1 MKKKIVIAI
10 ILFISLIG
18 VTYYFRYMDIKK
30 DSSSQKENILEKI
43 EDKVKKDTSFP
54 VVYSKEDKNNNGV
67 ADPIDI
73 AEAIKKDLE
82 KQLVYKD
89 AYYVGGYPPESEG
102 VCTDVIWRGLKAIN
116 VDLKALMDSDI
127 KKTSKDYKRINGK
140 PDPNIDFRRV
150 VNQKVF
156 FEKYCSIEVSE
167 FKKDDIE
174 NLKNWQPGD
183 IILFLKPYEHVGI
196 VSNKRDDDGIP
207 FVIHNSTPQ
216 MKESKI
222 SWFPITSFYHYRWKY

>member
-1 MKKKIVIAI
+1 MKKKIIILI

-18 VTYYFRYMDIKK
+18 AMYYFRYEYMKK
-30 DSSSQKENILEKI
+30 EQNPKNEIIIEKI
-43 EDKVKKDTSFP
+43 EDKVKRETSFP
-54 VVYSKEDKNNNGV
+54 MVYSKEDKNNNGI
-67 ADPIDI
+67 ADPIDVV
-73 AEAIKKDLE
+73 EAIKKDLE
-82 KQLVYKD
+82 KQLEYKD

-116 VDLKALMDSDI
+116 VDLKSLIDDDI
-127 KKTSKDYKRINGK
+127 KNNLKDYKRISGN

-150 VNQKVF
+150 LNQMVF
-156 FEKYCSIEVSE
+156 FEKYCSKEVNE

-174 NLKNWQPGD
+174 NLKSWQPGD

-196 VSNKRDDDGIP
+196 VSDKRDDDGIP
-207 FVIHNSTPQ
+207 FVIHNSTPH

-222 SWFPITSFYHYRWKY
+222 SWFPIKTFYHYRWKY